1 MTGILIGCVV
11 LILAVGALY
20 ALLCH
25 EPHVAKVYYR
35 LFPGQYAKALAEAED
50 VWYPTDVA
58 EADARDLYPAEAAD
72 APDPVDEHF
81 STAPRVVAGQD
92 LDDSLLIAEWQQ
104 AYADYRAGV
113 DIFAG
118 ARHEPSP
125 EVRK

>member
-1 MTGILIGCVV
+1 VKTIFILCARVSNAIR
-11 LILAVGALY
+11 
-20 ALLCH
+20 H
-25 EPHVAKVYYR
+25 
-35 LFPGQYAKALAEAED
+35 PGPYLTEVEEAELGD
-50 VWYPTDVA
+50 PYPS
-58 EADARDLYPAEAAD
+58 EAAD

-92 LDDSLLIAEWQQ
+92 LDDSLLVAELQQ

-125 EVRK
+125 EVKQ